1 MLSDSGPTGS
11 SDISDVDLT
20 NFPELDCGL
29 NSRLV
34 VGSDSCQMSRRH
46 PELGIAGWHGEST
59 AYPESTEGGRRVSLL
74 KWPKGAPLNLG

>member
-11 SDISDVDLT
+11 SGSFDISDVDLT

-46 PELGIAGWHGEST
+46 PSWALQGGMVRVRLT
-59 AYPESTEGGRRVSLL
+59 PNPPKEGVGS
-74 KWPKGAPLNLG
+74 AS